1 MGKNENDSRITQ
13 QVVSLKSLRELKK
26 NIRVT
31 VANVYTLHTL
41 YLPFVEICFPGWIFS
56 VGSLSV
62 AMESAELGVVT

>member
-41 YLPFVEICFPGWIFS
+41 YH
-56 VGSLSV
+56 
-62 AMESAELGVVT
+62 